1 MSALSHLKIVL
12 CYFSLLGNKEKEQQC
27 DVHLSLT
34 QEVQIS
40 NLKSTSYFL
49 DFVKSAGSSP
59 STLLRFSLTDSDMIH
74 LVSQI
79 NLSIVLLLSFLY
91 YFLKQEGAA

>member
-12 CYFSLLGNKEKEQQC
+12 CSFSLLGNKEKEQQC

-34 QEVQIS
+34 QEVQIL
-40 NLKSTSYFL
+40 NQHLIFW

-59 STLLRFSLTDSDMIH
+59 STFLRFSLTDSDMIH

>member
-1 MSALSHLKIVL
+1 
-12 CYFSLLGNKEKEQQC
+12 
-27 DVHLSLT
+27 
-34 QEVQIS
+34 
-40 NLKSTSYFL
+40 
-49 DFVKSAGSSP
+49 
-59 STLLRFSLTDSDMIH
+59 MIH

>member
-49 DFVKSAGSSP
+49 G
-59 STLLRFSLTDSDMIH
+59 LC
-74 LVSQI
+74 
-79 NLSIVLLLSFLY
+79 
-91 YFLKQEGAA
+91 